1 MNIKNEEFHAEYQS
15 RVHTAGRVTSILA
28 LLMML
33 AVPAVVCLY
42 FNVFPTMNGFFKG
55 LAMVWMIYLPICIA
69 EVLTYTPMVGISG
82 AYLSFISGN
91 LSNMKIPCAAMAMDN
106 AGVKGSTDEGEVIA
120 TLSIATSTIV
130 TEIIL
135 IIGVM
140 ALVPLTPLLTSKILE
155 PAFQNILPALF
166 GALGVYWIMRQ
177 WKLAVTPLVFVILV
191 SSLVPLLTGKSIPAG
206 LLIPVSGL
214 LAVLAARFMYN
225 RGWVESAGNE

>member
-1 MNIKNEEFHAEYQS
+1 MDMKNTESEYNKK
-15 RVHTAGRVTSILA
+15 VHFAGRLTAVLVIL
-28 LLMML
+28 ML
-33 AVPAVVCLY
+33 ISVPAIICLHY
-42 FNVFPTMNGFFKG
+42 NIFPTMSGFLKG

-106 AGVKGSTDEGEVIA
+106 AGVKGSTDEGDVIA

-130 TEIIL
+130 TEII
-135 IIGVM
+135 IVIGVI

-177 WKLAVTPLVFVILV
+177 WKLAVTPLAFVILV
-191 SSLVPLLTGKSIPAG
+191 SILVPMLTGKSIPAG

-225 RGWVESAGNE
+225 RGWVVNAGNE

>member
-1 MNIKNEEFHAEYQS
+1 MNNVQMHSEYEN
-15 RVHTAGRVTSILA
+15 RVHYVGRITSFIA
-28 LLMML
+28 VMMML
-33 AVPAVVCLY
+33 AVPSVICLGY
-42 FNVFPTMNGFFKG
+42 NIFPTMSGFLKG
-55 LAMVWMIYLPICIA
+55 LAMVWMIYLPICVA

-120 TLSIATSTIV
+120 TLAIATSTIV

-135 IIGVM
+135 IIGVI
-140 ALVPLTPLLTSKILE
+140 ALVPLTPLLTSKVLE

-177 WKLAVTPLVFVILV
+177 WKLAVTPLFFVVLV
-191 SSLVPLLTGKSIPAG
+191 SALVPMLTGKSIPAG
-206 LLIPVSGL
+206 LLIPISGL
-214 LAVLAARFMYN
+214 LAVIAARLMYN
-225 RGWVESAGNE
+225 AGWVKDVGAE

>member
-1 MNIKNEEFHAEYQS
+1 MNIKQINTDYDNK
-15 RVHTAGRVTSILA
+15 VHFAGRLTTFVA
-28 LLMML
+28 VLMML
-33 AVPAVVCLY
+33 AVPSVVCLY
-42 FNVFPTMNGFFKG
+42 YNIFPTMNGFLKG
-55 LAMVWMIYLPICIA
+55 LAMVWMIYFPICIA
-69 EVLTYTPMVGISG
+69 EVLTYTPMVGIGG

-106 AGVKGSTDEGEVIA
+106 AGVKGSTDERDVIA

-135 IIGVM
+135 IVGVI

-177 WKLAVTPLVFVILV
+177 WKLAVTPLAFVILV
-191 SSLVPLLTGKSIPAG
+191 SIMVPLLTGKSIPAG
-206 LLIPVSGL
+206 LLIPISGL
-214 LAVLAARFMYN
+214 LAVLAARFLYKK
-225 RGWVESAGNE
+225 GWVVNAGNE

>member
-1 MNIKNEEFHAEYQS
+1 MNVKNIESEYNNQI
-15 RVHTAGRVTSILA
+15 HFAGRLTAFLVIL
-28 LLMML
+28 ML
-33 AVPAVVCLY
+33 ISVPAVICLQY
-42 FNVFPTMNGFFKG
+42 NIFPTMSGFLKG

-106 AGVKGSTDEGEVIA
+106 AGVKGSTDEGDVIA

-135 IIGVM
+135 VIGVI
-140 ALVPLTPLLTSKILE
+140 ALVPLTPLLTSKTLE

-177 WKLAVTPLVFVILV
+177 WKLAVTPLAFVIMV
-191 SSLVPLLTGKSIPAG
+191 SILVPMLTGKSIPAG

-225 RGWVESAGNE
+225 RGWVTNAGNE

>member
-1 MNIKNEEFHAEYQS
+1 MNTKQLFTDHENN
-15 RVHTAGRVTSILA
+15 VHFAGRVTSILA

-33 AVPAVVCLY
+33 AVPAVICLY
-42 FNVFPTMNGFFKG
+42 FNIFPTMTGFLKG

-69 EVLTYTPMVGISG
+69 EVLTYTPMVGVSG

-106 AGVKGSTDEGEVIA
+106 AGVKGSTEEGDVIA

-135 IIGVM
+135 VIGVI
-140 ALVPLTPLLTSKILE
+140 ALVPLTPILTSKILE

-177 WKLAVTPLVFVILV
+177 WKLAVTPLTFVILI
-191 SSLVPLLTGKSIPAG
+191 SIIVPMLTGKSIPAG

-225 RGWVESAGNE
+225 KGWVTSAGNE

>member
-1 MNIKNEEFHAEYQS
+1 MNNNDTHIEYEN
-15 RVHTAGRVTSILA
+15 RVHYAGRLTSFTA
-28 LLMML
+28 VMMML
-33 AVPAVVCLY
+33 AVPAVICLNY
-42 FNVFPTMNGFFKG
+42 NIFPTMSGFLKG

-106 AGVKGSTDEGEVIA
+106 AGVKQSTDEGEVIA
-120 TLSIATSTIV
+120 TLAIASSTIV

-135 IIGVM
+135 IIGVI
-140 ALVPLTPLLTSKILE
+140 ALVPLTPLLTSKVLA

-177 WKLAVTPLVFVILV
+177 WKLAVTPLFFVVIV
-191 SSLVPLLTGKSIPAG
+191 SMLVPSVPAG
-206 LLIPVSGL
+206 ALIPVSGL
-214 LAVLAARFMYN
+214 LAVGAARLMYKK
-225 RGWVESAGNE
+225 GWVQGMGAE

>member
-1 MNIKNEEFHAEYQS
+1 MNMKPIESEYNKK
-15 RVHTAGRVTSILA
+15 VHFAGRLTAVLVIL
-28 LLMML
+28 ML
-33 AVPAVVCLY
+33 IAVPAVICLHY
-42 FNVFPTMNGFFKG
+42 NIFPTMSGFLKG

-130 TEIIL
+130 TEII
-135 IIGVM
+135 IAIGVI
-140 ALVPLTPLLTSKILE
+140 ALVPLTPVLTSKTLE

-177 WKLAVTPLVFVILV
+177 WKLAVTPLAFVILV
-191 SSLVPLLTGKSIPAG
+191 SILVPMLTGKSIPAG

-225 RGWVESAGNE
+225 KGWVVNAGNE

>member
-1 MNIKNEEFHAEYQS
+1 
-15 RVHTAGRVTSILA
+15 
-28 LLMML
+28 
-33 AVPAVVCLY
+33 
-42 FNVFPTMNGFFKG
+42 
-55 LAMVWMIYLPICIA
+55 MVWMIYLPICIA

-106 AGVKGSTDEGEVIA
+106 AGVKGSTDEGDVIA

-130 TEIIL
+130 TEII
-135 IIGVM
+135 IVIGVI

-177 WKLAVTPLVFVILV
+177 WKLAVTPLAFVILV
-191 SSLVPLLTGKSIPAG
+191 SILVPMLTGKSIPAG

-225 RGWVESAGNE
+225 RGWVVNAGNE

>member
-1 MNIKNEEFHAEYQS
+1 MNKPNNHLLYEERIHF
-15 RVHTAGRVTSILA
+15 VGRVSSIA
-28 LLMML
+28 VILMLL
-33 AVPAVVCLY
+33 AVPAIISINYNL
-42 FNVFPTMNGFFKG
+42 FPTMTGFLKG

-91 LSNMKIPCAAMAMDN
+91 LANMKIPCAAMAMDN

-120 TLSIATSTIV
+120 TLSIGASTIV
-130 TEIIL
+130 TEII
-135 IIGVM
+135 IVAGVI
-140 ALVPLTPLLTSKILE
+140 ALVPLTPVLTSEVLA

-177 WKLAVTPLVFVILV
+177 WKLAVTPLAFVILV
-191 SSLVPLLTGKSIPAG
+191 SALVPFFTGKSIPAG

-214 LAVLAARFMYN
+214 LSVLAARYMYN
-225 RGWVESAGNE
+225 RGWVVSAGNE

>member
-1 MNIKNEEFHAEYQS
+1 MNMKNIQTDYENKIHL
-15 RVHTAGRVTSILA
+15 AGRVTSFLA

-33 AVPAVVCLY
+33 AVPAVICLY
-42 FNVFPTMNGFFKG
+42 FNIFPTMQGFLKG
-55 LAMVWMIYLPICIA
+55 LSMVWMIYLPICIA

-106 AGVKGSTDEGEVIA
+106 AGVKGSTEEGDVIA

-135 IIGVM
+135 VIGVI
-140 ALVPLTPLLTSKILE
+140 ALVPLTPFLTSKVLE

-177 WKLAVTPLVFVILV
+177 WKLAVTPLAFVILI
-191 SSLVPLLTGKSIPAG
+191 SIIVPMLTGKSIPAG

-225 RGWVESAGNE
+225 RGWVVNAGNE

>member
-1 MNIKNEEFHAEYQS
+1 MKTKQTHTEYENK
-15 RVHTAGRVTSILA
+15 VHFAGRLTSLIA

-33 AVPAVVCLY
+33 AVPSVICVY
-42 FNVFPTMNGFFKG
+42 YNIFPTMNGFLKG

-106 AGVKGSTDEGEVIA
+106 AGVKGSTDEGDVIA

-135 IIGVM
+135 VIGVI

-177 WKLAVTPLVFVILV
+177 WKLAVTPLSFVILI
-191 SSLVPLLTGKSIPAG
+191 SIIVPMLTGKSIPAG

-225 RGWVESAGNE
+225 KGWVTNAGNE

>member
-1 MNIKNEEFHAEYQS
+1 MNNVQMHSKYEN
-15 RVHTAGRVTSILA
+15 RVHYVGRITSFIA
-28 LLMML
+28 VMMML
-33 AVPAVVCLY
+33 AVPSVICLGY
-42 FNVFPTMNGFFKG
+42 NIFPTMSGFLKG
-55 LAMVWMIYLPICIA
+55 LAMVWMIYLPICVA

-120 TLSIATSTIV
+120 TLAIATSTIV

-135 IIGVM
+135 IIGVI
-140 ALVPLTPLLTSKILE
+140 ALVPLTPLLTSKVLE

-177 WKLAVTPLVFVILV
+177 WKLAVTPLLFVVLV
-191 SSLVPLLTGKSIPAG
+191 SALVPMLTGKSIPAG
-206 LLIPVSGL
+206 LLIPISGL
-214 LAVLAARFMYN
+214 LAVIAARLMYN
-225 RGWVESAGNE
+225 AGWVKDVGAE

>member
-1 MNIKNEEFHAEYQS
+1 MSMKMIESEYNKK
-15 RVHTAGRVTSILA
+15 VHFAGRLTAVLVIL
-28 LLMML
+28 ML
-33 AVPAVVCLY
+33 ISVPAIVCLHY
-42 FNVFPTMNGFFKG
+42 NIFPTMSGFLKG

-106 AGVKGSTDEGEVIA
+106 AGVKGSTDEGDVIA

-130 TEIIL
+130 TEII
-135 IIGVM
+135 IVIGVI
-140 ALVPLTPLLTSKILE
+140 ALVPLTPVLTSKILE

-177 WKLAVTPLVFVILV
+177 WKLAVTPLAFVILV
-191 SSLVPLLTGKSIPAG
+191 SILVPMLTGKSIPAG

-225 RGWVESAGNE
+225 RGWVVNAGNE

>member
-1 MNIKNEEFHAEYQS
+1 MSMKIIESEYNKKI
-15 RVHTAGRVTSILA
+15 HFAGRLTAVLVIL
-28 LLMML
+28 ML
-33 AVPAVVCLY
+33 ISVPAIVCLHY
-42 FNVFPTMNGFFKG
+42 NIFPTMSGFLKG

-91 LSNMKIPCAAMAMDN
+91 LSNLKIPCAAMAMDN
-106 AGVKGSTDEGEVIA
+106 AGVKGSTDEGDVIA

-130 TEIIL
+130 TEII
-135 IIGVM
+135 IVIGVI
-140 ALVPLTPLLTSKILE
+140 ALVPLTPVLTSKILE

-177 WKLAVTPLVFVILV
+177 WKLAVTPLAFVILV
-191 SSLVPLLTGKSIPAG
+191 SILVPMFTGKSIPAG

-225 RGWVESAGNE
+225 RGWVVNAGNE